1 MKVMWARVRFYSVY
15 CLDVCIFFFFKQK
28 TAYEMRISD
37 WSSDVC
43 SSDLRYANIGQQ
55 HLAAQIFARQQDVS
69 RLFPEKCNRKLGR
82 RGITQNGAAGT
93 IQAAGQVNRTDG
105 NVAALERGNELGA
118 RTMQWTGEIGRA
130 HVGTPVTNAKLVC
143 RVLIE

>member
-1 MKVMWARVRFYSVY
+1 
-15 CLDVCIFFFFKQK
+15 
-28 TAYEMRISD
+28 MRIMD

-43 SSDLRYANIGQQ
+43 SSDLADRYANIGQQ

-105 NVAALERGNELGA
+105 NVAALEGSEEARVWNEC
-118 RTMQWTGEIGRA
+118 GRS
-130 HVGTPVTNAKLVC
+130 C
-143 RVLIE
+143 RSWGFPCH